1 MFLLPEK
8 VSSARANMLADSALL
23 ESSGAMNAPFLRFY
37 GWLGDCF
44 TCGISQNIDD
54 ARKLMPKGAFL
65 EKRPSGG
72 GLVDHRK
79 DLTYALAVPR
89 GRALCEMRAA
99 DSYREVH
106 AAIARALANF
116 GSSASLCA
124 RDFPKPKGA
133 LAVCFSMPAVHDVIL
148 QNGKKFA
155 GAAQKRT
162 RDGILFQ
169 GSMLRG
175 ELRESDE
182 AAFKAQIAKNFAEIL
197 GEACKNSDFPEAVK
211 TALFC

>member
-8 VSSARANMLADSALL
+8 VSTARANMLADSAML
-23 ESSGAMNAPFLRFY
+23 ESAGALGAPLLRFY

-44 TCGISQNIDD
+44 TCGISQNVAD
-54 ARKLMPKGAFL
+54 ARRFLPEGAFL

-79 DLTYALAVPR
+79 DLTYALAIPR
-89 GRALCEMRAA
+89 GRPLCEMRAA

-106 AAIARALANF
+106 AAIVRALADF
-116 GSSASLCA
+116 GISASLCA

-175 ELRESDE
+175 ELMESAE
-182 AAFKAQIAKNFAEIL
+182 AAFKAQIAKNFADIL
-197 GEACKNSDFPEAVK
+197 GEACEKSDFPDAVK
-211 TALFC
+211 SALLF